1 MGNDPR
7 AAPGHQS
14 SAVESEVPAR
24 QKSDDALLQ
33 IDNISMTYRARRG
46 MIEALASLSINVGR
60 GEFVS
65 VIGPSGCGKSTVLKI
80 TAGLLRPTSGRVIL
94 DARPITGP
102 RRDVGIAFQKPT
114 LLPWKSVLENV
125 LLPTKALKLEPAM
138 ARERAQELLQL
149 VGLSKFEHNY
159 PGELS
164 GGMQQRVGL
173 ARMLAHDPTF
183 LLMDEPF
190 AALDAMTREALAVE
204 LQRIWLNTKKSVLF
218 ITHSIPEAVFLS
230 DRVVVMSARP
240 GRVLEQVSIALPRP
254 RTPDTMAG
262 EAFGK
267 ICLHLRHDFAESAG

>member
-1 MGNDPR
+1 MGNDPP
-7 AAPGHQS
+7 ATGDHQS
-14 SAVESEVPAR
+14 AAVNREVPAR
-24 QKSDDALLQ
+24 QESDDALLQ
-33 IDNISMTYRARRG
+33 IDNLSMTYRARRG
-46 MIEALASLSINVGR
+46 LVEALVSLSVNVGR

-80 TAGLLRPTSGRVIL
+80 TAGLLRPTSGQVIL
-94 DARPITGP
+94 DGRPVTGP
-102 RRDVGIAFQKPT
+102 RRDVGIVFQKPT

-125 LLPTKALKLEPAM
+125 LLPAKALKLESA
-138 ARERAQELLQL
+138 AAKRRAQELLQL

-173 ARMLAHDPTF
+173 ARMLVHDPTF

-190 AALDAMTREALAVE
+190 AALDAMTREALAIE
-204 LQRIWLNTKKSVLF
+204 LQRIWLNSRKSVLF

-240 GRVLEQVSIALPRP
+240 GRVLEQVPIELPRP

-262 EAFGK
+262 EAFGN
-267 ICLHLRHDFAESAG
+267 ICHRLRQDFAKSAA